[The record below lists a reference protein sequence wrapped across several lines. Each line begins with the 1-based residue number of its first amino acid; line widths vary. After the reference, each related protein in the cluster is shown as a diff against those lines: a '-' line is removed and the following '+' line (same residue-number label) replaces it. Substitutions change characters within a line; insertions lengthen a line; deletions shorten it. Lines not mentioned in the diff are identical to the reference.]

1 MTILDRIVAYVKEH
15 AEGVDDDELA
25 WALELKRRQ
34 RVDSRCSWRQREG
47 GSHPMS
53 KFVIPKRV
61 YLFEHR
67 DNLRLYSL
75 IYICNHPISLPTG
88 TVELRPR
95 GSGRAVPLR

>member
-47 GSHPMS
+47 GIYAGKDGSNPVS
-53 KFVIPKRV
+53 VKVFINGRFRLKIQCLLCECLVDGYLPKRP
-61 YLFEHR
+61 
-67 DNLRLYSL
+67 
-75 IYICNHPISLPTG
+75 ICI
-88 TVELRPR
+88 R
-95 GSGRAVPLR
+95 